1 MSHILAAAQLGRP
14 VFRNAASRRTC
25 AQAVR
30 GEAGCW
36 GQTFRSLLFWV
47 ALLAVAGGPRTA
59 SLAAPVQESGGR
71 ANGSLRAG
79 EARTFSGIEFVWI
92 PAGTFRMGSAA
103 SSEEISRRFGGEA
116 RFYGIEHPQHTV
128 TLTKGY
134 WLGRYPV
141 LNEQW
146 EPFIKATGYRTQ
158 AEREGWGLG
167 YDRKIG
173 HSNKTEGL
181 TWREPGYPI
190 QPRQPVVMV
199 SWDDAQ
205 AFLRW
210 LSGKGDG
217 AYRLPTEAEW
227 EYACRA
233 GTTTA
238 FNFGDDVARVGD
250 YAWIGANSGY
260 TTHLAGQKR
269 PNAWGLYD
277 MHGNVWDW
285 CQDWLGDYP
294 SGAVLDPAG
303 GTSGEIRVIRGGS
316 WHSPAGYCRSAMRRY
331 YSPDSR
337 NISLGFR
344 VVREQK

>member
-1 MSHILAAAQLGRP
+1 MCPGGSWGSRLLGADLSLTP
-14 VFRNAASRRTC
+14 VLGGPVGGGGRTTDRLSRR
-25 AQAVR
+25 
-30 GEAGCW
+30 AGP
-36 GQTFRSLLFWV
+36 GKRRESKRQ
-47 ALLAVAGGPRTA
+47 LAG
-59 SLAAPVQESGGR
+59 
-71 ANGSLRAG
+71 G

-103 SSEEISRRFGGEA
+103 SSEEISRRFGGKA

-316 WHSPAGYCRSAMRRY
+316 WHSPAGLSPLGHAALLQPRFPEHQPRLQGGEGAEIEFRFWLSAAV
-331 YSPDSR
+331 S
-337 NISLGFR
+337 G
-344 VVREQK
+344 